1 MALEVL
7 VVDDEADIRE
17 LVSGVLEDEGYRCAP
32 RPTAPPPSRRSKSGG
47 LDGAA
52 RRVAAG
58 LAARRAAVAAGD
70 QAARFDHPGAG
81 DLGTRQSR
89 HRGRGGREGA
99 IDFIEKPFEAER
111 LIYLV
116 DRATETE
123 RLRRENETL
132 RRQVGQEDQLHG
144 SSVAINTVRATLK
157 RVAPTG
163 SRVLISGPPGV
174 GKEIAARMIHQWS
187 PRAKAP
193 FIVLSA
199 AMMSPERVEEELF
212 GSESDGVM
220 RPGLL
225 EHAHGGTLF
234 LDEIADMPLTT
245 QAKILRVLTDQS
257 YHRVGGQRPV
267 KVDVRVLSATSR
279 NLPGRNRRGALP
291 RGPVLSPQRRPGA
304 APAAARAARGRPR
317 ARQPFPRAVRAER
330 RVPPPRISEE
340 AMAALQAH
348 DWPGNVRQLR
358 NIIERTLILAPGDR
372 VSCIEVDLLPRRDPR
387 QPERGRRRQQR
398 HGDHGQPAARGP
410 RSFEREYLQDPDP
423 ALFRQHLAHRVVH
436 RHGALGPA
444 PEAQGPGHRGQAGG
458 RGVGAGSAMAARSLS
473 LQDHFLNSVRRA
485 KLPVTIFLVKGVKLQ
500 GVITW
505 FDAFSLLLRREGA
518 SQLVYKHSI
527 STIMPPRAAAG
538 LRRRPSRRRR
548 APRPRSRTCSSP
560 PPRATTSA

>member
-7 VVDDEADIRE
+7 IVDDEADIRD
-17 LVSGVLEDEGYRCAP
+17 LVSGVLEDEGYAV
-32 RPTAPPPSRRSKSGG
+32 
-47 LDGAA
+47 
-52 RRVAAG
+52 RVAADSTQTLDAVEERRPSMVLLDVWLQGSKLDG
-58 LAARRAAVAAGD
+58 LQLLQEIKRRDSTIPVLMISGHGNLDTAVAAV
-70 QAARFDHPGAG
+70 
-81 DLGTRQSR
+81 
-89 HRGRGGREGA
+89 REGA
-99 IDFIEKPFEAER
+99 VDFIEKPFEAER

-132 RRQVGQEDQLHG
+132 RLQVGQEDQLHG
-144 SSVAINTVRATLK
+144 NSVAINSVRATLK

-187 PRAKAP
+187 PRARAP

-212 GSESDGVM
+212 GSEAEGVV

-257 YHRVGGQRPV
+257 YTRVGGQRPV

-279 NLPGRNRRGALP
+279 NLQDEIAAGRFREDLFYRLNVVPVRLPSLRERREDIPEL
-291 RGPVLSPQRRPGA
+291 VSHFL
-304 APAAARAARGRPR
+304 ARFA
-317 ARQPFPRAVRAER
+317 AER
-330 RVPPPRISEE
+330 RLAAPGISEE

-372 VSCIEVDLLPRRDPR
+372 ASCIEVDLLP
-387 QPERGRRRQQR
+387 PEILDNQGPMSGASATMAIMGSPLRE
-398 HGDHGQPAARGP
+398 ARE
-410 RSFEREYLQDPDP
+410 SFEREYLKIQIRRFSGNISRTASFIGMERS
-423 ALFRQHLAHRVVH
+423 ALHRKLK
-436 RHGALGPA
+436 ALGI
-444 PEAQGPGHRGQAGG
+444 G
-458 RGVGAGSAMAARSLS
+458 
-473 LQDHFLNSVRRA
+473 D
-485 KLPVTIFLVKGVKLQ
+485 K
-500 GVITW
+500 
-505 FDAFSLLLRREGA
+505 REGEE
-518 SQLVYKHSI
+518 
-527 STIMPPRAAAG
+527 
-538 LRRRPSRRRR
+538 
-548 APRPRSRTCSSP
+548 
-560 PPRATTSA
+560 

>member
-17 LVSGVLEDEGYRCAP
+17 LVSGVLEDEGYEVRTAADSTASLEAIEDR
-32 RPTAPPPSRRSKSGG
+32 RPSMVLLDVWLQGSR
-47 LDGAA
+47 LDGLQLLQEIK
-52 RRVAAG
+52 RRDSTIPVLMISG
-58 LAARRAAVAAGD
+58 HGNLDTAVAAV
-70 QAARFDHPGAG
+70 
-81 DLGTRQSR
+81 
-89 HRGRGGREGA
+89 REGA

-116 DRATETE
+116 NRATETD
-123 RLRRENETL
+123 RLRRENEIL
-132 RRQVGQEDQLHG
+132 RQQVGQEDQLHG

-212 GSESDGVM
+212 GAETDGVV

-279 NLPGRNRRGALP
+279 NLQDEITSGRFREDLFYRLNVVPVRLPPLRERREDIPEL
-291 RGPVLSPQRRPGA
+291 VSHFL
-304 APAAARAARGRPR
+304 ARLA
-317 ARQPFPRAVRAER
+317 AER
-330 RVPPPRISEE
+330 RMPALRISEE

-358 NIIERTLILAPGDR
+358 NIIERTIILAPGDR
-372 VSCIEVDLLPRRDPR
+372 VSCIDVDLLPA
-387 QPERGRRRQQR
+387 EIL
-398 HGDHGQPAARGP
+398 DHQSTMGGSTTTMAIMGSPLREARE
-410 RSFEREYLQDPDP
+410 SFEREYLKIQIRRFSGNISRTASFIGMERS
-423 ALFRQHLAHRVVH
+423 ALHRKLK
-436 RHGALGPA
+436 ALGIGDKRDG
-444 PEAQGPGHRGQAGG
+444 E
-458 RGVGAGSAMAARSLS
+458 
-473 LQDHFLNSVRRA
+473 
-485 KLPVTIFLVKGVKLQ
+485 
-500 GVITW
+500 
-505 FDAFSLLLRREGA
+505 E
-518 SQLVYKHSI
+518 
-527 STIMPPRAAAG
+527 
-538 LRRRPSRRRR
+538 
-548 APRPRSRTCSSP
+548 
-560 PPRATTSA
+560 